1 MTVDAQ
7 EPSKKRA
14 GVTAIVTA
22 WRRIDQTLAAIARIR
37 ACEPAPD
44 EVLVHVDGNESEC
57 AAAIRKAFP
66 DVAVLESADSVG
78 PGGGRNKLI
87 EAARNELAAS
97 FDDDSYPIDAD
108 YFARVEFLFE
118 RFPEAALIGASI
130 FHRHEPEPAAAR
142 LATRTGSFTGCGAV
156 YRRSAFLGGG
166 GYVPLPIAYAME
178 EEDLALRLLDQGKVM
193 LFSPWLRVFHDTD
206 LSHHGNPRITAA
218 QIANTALLA
227 FLRYPARYW
236 PYGAAQVL
244 NRAIWSVRH
253 GRSQGVAVGLAQ
265 IPRHLWRHREL
276 RRPVSAGAVRAKLR
290 GRVPGLQ
297 TYDF

>member
-1 MTVDAQ
+1 MPAAAQ
-7 EPSKKRA
+7 SN
-14 GVTAIVTA
+14 VTAIVTA
-22 WRRIDQTLAAIARIR
+22 WKRTGQTLTAIAHIQ
-37 ACEPAPD
+37 ACKPAPD
-44 EVLVHVDGNESEC
+44 EILVHVDAGGQEC
-57 AAAIRKAFP
+57 ACAIRKAFP
-66 DVAVLESADSVG
+66 DIAVLESASSVG

-87 EAARNELAAS
+87 AAARNELIAS

-118 RFPEAALIGASI
+118 RFPEAALIAASI
-130 FHRHEPEPAAAR
+130 FHRHETQLPADRSAAV
-142 LATRTGSFTGCGAV
+142 TGSFTGCGVV
-156 YRRSAFLGGG
+156 YRRSAFLDGG

-253 GRSQGVAVGLAQ
+253 GRSQGVAGGLAQ
-265 IPRHLWRHREL
+265 IPRHLWRHRGL

-290 GRVPGLQ
+290 GRVPRLQ